1 MLFAKTLA
9 CHTYEEWLT
18 ALPAIRA
25 AQYAVIETSGGQLQ
39 AIHLRRFP
47 KLISWPEIW
56 PVASGYRA
64 GGTNDRCLLYFNQ
77 PSSCPN
83 FLALK
88 YVISSQHT
96 SYATLLA
103 AVATLD
109 TIAAEKKIDA
119 ILCDAANSRL
129 SDRLLARQG
138 WEKHKPSRWHRN
150 FIKRFYGEYPP
161 VRLPLLA
168 PAFVS

>member
-1 MLFAKTLA
+1 
-9 CHTYEEWLT
+9 
-18 ALPAIRA
+18 LPAIRDA
-25 AQYAVIETSGGQLQ
+25 RYAVIETSGGQLQ
-39 AIHLRRFP
+39 AVHLRPFP

-56 PVASGYRA
+56 PVASGYHA
-64 GGTNDRCLLYFNQ
+64 KGATDRCLLYYNQ
-77 PSSCPN
+77 PDSCPN

-88 YVISSQHT
+88 YVISSQNT
-96 SYATLLA
+96 SYTTLLA
-103 AVATLD
+103 AAATLD
-109 TIAAEKKIDA
+109 AIAAAKQIDA

-161 VRLPLLA
+161 IRLPLLA
-168 PAFVS
+168 LSP